1 MVKQKILD
9 NYFPEYQTLSKILDK
24 YSEYELGLLEEYPD
38 DINDLEEEILKEV
51 QWDIL
56 SDVIIDYIDERFYY
70 NFEME
75 LMEYFLEDGCLF
87 ITYDATC
94 NSYCLSHKNIVAY
107 LKDFV
112 NNYSEDTNISGD
124 IVELV
129 NRLNSNYPIKFTY
142 DC

>member
-1 MVKQKILD
+1 MVKQEILD
-9 NYFPEYQTLSKILDK
+9 NYFPEYRILNRILDK
-24 YSEYELGLLEEYPD
+24 YSEYELGLLEEYPE

-56 SDVIIDYIDERFYY
+56 CDVISEYIDEEFYH

-75 LMEYFLEDGCLF
+75 LMEYFLDNGSLF
-87 ITYDATC
+87 INHDATC
-94 NSYCLSHKNIVAY
+94 NSYCLSDKNIVAY

-112 NNYSEDTNISGD
+112 NNYSVDTNISGD

-129 NRLNSNYPIKFTY
+129 NRLNSNYPIKFIY
-142 DC
+142 D

>member
-1 MVKQKILD
+1 MVKQEILD
-9 NYFPEYQTLSKILDK
+9 NYFPEYQILSKILDK

-56 SDVIIDYIDERFYY
+56 SDVITEYIDDRFYY

-75 LMEYFLEDGCLF
+75 LMEYFLEDGYLF
-87 ITYDATC
+87 ITHDATC
-94 NSYCLSHKNIVAY
+94 NSYCLSCKNIVEY

-124 IVELV
+124 IVKLV

-142 DC
+142 DD

>member
-1 MVKQKILD
+1 MVKQEILD

-24 YSEYELGLLEEYPD
+24 YSEYELGLLEEYPY

-56 SDVIIDYIDERFYY
+56 RDVIMEYIDGEFYDK
-70 NFEME
+70 FEME
-75 LMEYFLEDGCLF
+75 LMEYFLDDGNLF
-87 ITYDATC
+87 ITHNATC

-107 LKDFV
+107 LKDFI
-112 NNYSEDTNISGD
+112 NNYSEGTNISGD

-129 NRLNSNYPIKFTY
+129 NRLNSNYPIKFIY
-142 DC
+142 D